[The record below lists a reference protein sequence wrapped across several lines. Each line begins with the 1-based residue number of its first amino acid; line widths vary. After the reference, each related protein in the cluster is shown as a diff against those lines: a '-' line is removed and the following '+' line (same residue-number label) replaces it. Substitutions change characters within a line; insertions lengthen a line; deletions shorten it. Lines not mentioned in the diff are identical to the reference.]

1 MKQHWL
7 QSQPLKEILLI
18 TCHKVNGNPLLL
30 PFECGN
36 TSYIPL
42 MSFCSACIFLAY
54 RQECCNLKA
63 LQIWSIYAYH
73 LPFDR
78 LVNYFVIEVNQ
89 GGQSQSSFTD
99 SPFFF
104 FLSEMGI
111 FCYLSGPVS
120 ISKCKKYIGQLFQ
133 HPEMDLIWL
142 QRFELLLYVISNFW
156 INSLTCQ
163 HSSVVCICPCHV
175 ELVHIDGCQQALPVI
190 SG

>member
-18 TCHKVNGNPLLL
+18 TCHKVNGNQLLL

-104 FLSEMGI
+104 F
-111 FCYLSGPVS
+111 FCQRWESSAICQG
-120 ISKCKKYIGQLFQ
+120 LFQ
-133 HPEMDLIWL
+133 SPNVKNTLASSFSTLKWTSFDSKDLS
-142 QRFELLLYVISNFW
+142 Y
-156 INSLTCQ
+156 
-163 HSSVVCICPCHV
+163 SSM
-175 ELVHIDGCQQALPVI
+175 
-190 SG
+190 